1 VLATLMNAVL
11 IVAATAA
18 AVVVPLHLAVGTM
31 SPRTF
36 SAVSWVLTALF
47 TVDLVAKLRPSAR
60 NHPYRILPRRSR
72 IAWLVADVL
81 AAFPV
86 HAFAAG
92 MPPLQL
98 FRLLKLARVAQL
110 MSEERRRVTEHWTL
124 VRLAFFAYW
133 IGLSVHWLSCGWYAL
148 RSGIDAAHADYL
160 GALYWCVQTVT
171 TVGYGD
177 VAPQTNAER
186 LYAMLAMIFGV
197 GVYGYVI
204 GNVASLLTKIDP
216 ARAHH
221 QENMQRLEAFMRSR
235 DLPPSLQHRI
245 RDYNAYA
252 WEKRLG
258 YDETTILSGLPPG
271 LKREVML
278 HLKRDVLEKVPFFR
292 GADAAL
298 IADLAQELRPVVTTP
313 GELLFRA
320 GELGEEMYFITRGS
334 VEILSPEGQ
343 TVFAT
348 LHEGDFFGEI
358 SLLMHRP
365 RSGSARAATY
375 CDLYALERESFERV
389 LARHPAFHAHIEA
402 MTRERQER
410 TG

>member
-1 VLATLMNAVL
+1 VLGTLMNALL

-18 AVVVPLHLAVGTM
+18 AVLVPLQLAVGAL
-31 SPRTF
+31 SPRTCGI
-36 SAVSWVLTALF
+36 VSWTLTVLF
-47 TVDLVAKLRPSAR
+47 TIDLVAKLRPSAR
-60 NHPYRILPRRSR
+60 NLPYRTLQRKPRPT
-72 IAWLVADVL
+72 WLGADIL
-81 AAFPV
+81 AAIPFYALVPGLP
-86 HAFAAG
+86 A
-92 MPPLQL
+92 LEL
-98 FRLLKLARVAQL
+98 FRLLKLARVGEL
-110 MSEERRRVTEHWTL
+110 MSEERRRVTEHWTF
-124 VRLAFFAYW
+124 VRLAFFFFW
-133 IGLSVHWLSCGWYAL
+133 TGLAVHWLSCGWYAL
-148 RSGIDAAHADYL
+148 RQGTDADANYL
-160 GALYWCVQTVT
+160 EALYWCVQTVT

-177 VAPQTNAER
+177 VPPETDAER
-186 LYAMLAMIFGV
+186 LYAMLAMLVGV

-235 DLPPSLQHRI
+235 GLPPALQHRI

-271 LKREVML
+271 LMREVML

-292 GADAAL
+292 GADAEL
-298 IADLAQELRPVVTTP
+298 ISDLAQELKPLVTTP
-313 GELLFRA
+313 GELVFRA

-334 VEILSPEGQ
+334 VEIISPEGKGE
-343 TVFAT
+343 VFAT

-358 SLLMHRP
+358 ALLMHRP
-365 RSGSARAATY
+365 RSASARAATY
-375 CDLYALERESFERV
+375 CDLYGLERESFERV